1 MKKDSKIVVKNN
13 HLHHANKVGYFQFM
27 GGPNHDVV
35 VCCESPSCIK
45 DGRVKFCFVL
55 ERMISKSANNELG
68 SICIM
73 ANGEYHEK

>member
-45 DGRVKFCFVL
+45 DGVSQVLFC
-55 ERMISKSANNELG
+55 I
-68 SICIM
+68 
-73 ANGEYHEK
+73 GEDDFEECE